1 MSNNV
6 SSSTQ
11 KIIDKYEKQIKEL
24 NVFMD
29 ATITSII
36 KEKEKTEED
45 LKTEIIKLRKKL
57 QKLEVKA
64 DPFLIVNMQDQEE
77 LEDTNKDLSDM
88 VKLLKEEVNKDMIE
102 IDGLNKKIEELN
114 KKLKTEIDQ
123 KQSLEKVSV
132 EVNKKNKENEDVIES
147 QKNEIKNLHTQLE
160 EIKKQNE
167 EITKCNK
174 ELEEKNNSLLE
185 YIQKINTKS
194 DEKEAS
200 RGRGNKSK
208 GKF

>member
-11 KIIDKYEKQIKEL
+11 EIIDKYEKQIKEL

-114 KKLKTEIDQ
+114 KKIEELNKKLKTEIDQ
-123 KQSLEKVSV
+123 KQS
-132 EVNKKNKENEDVIES
+132 
-147 QKNEIKNLHTQLE
+147 
-160 EIKKQNE
+160 
-167 EITKCNK
+167 
-174 ELEEKNNSLLE
+174 
-185 YIQKINTKS
+185 
-194 DEKEAS
+194 
-200 RGRGNKSK
+200 
-208 GKF
+208 